1 MSGGQQVDPGKLS
14 GAGGA
19 YTDKGQEL
27 GNAAGKVKP
36 GVGEGQIGNLW
47 KAMASKY
54 GDAIDKYSEAMKTYG
69 EQVGDLG
76 KKFSNAAESY
86 ESGEA
91 VSAETIASK
100 GKGI

>member
-1 MSGGQQVDPGKLS
+1 MSGGQQGDPGKLS

-19 YTDKGQEL
+19 YTAKGEEL

-69 EQVGDLG
+69 EQASDLG
-76 KKFSNAAESY
+76 KKFSNAVGSS

-91 VSAETIASK
+91 VSTETIANQC
-100 GKGI
+100 